1 MGQVGRNLVKK
12 IPGRNNLF
20 VILLLIFT
28 FLINSSFSLFEN
40 SYEPT
45 WAPLVLSK
53 SKLLFIGTFLLAIVI
68 LSAIIILFSVKL
80 RLRHV
85 NGKYIYLAARS
96 VAVKDNKEEILGAL
110 TIKTLLFRQ
119 VVIPALSSL

>member
-40 SYEPT
+40 SYVPA
-45 WAPLVLSK
+45 WPPLVLSK

-68 LSAIIILFSVKL
+68 ISAIIILFSVKL
-80 RLRHV
+80 RRV
-85 NGKYIYLAARS
+85 NRMLAGRNKIIENINNDLQKTNS
-96 VAVKDNKEEILGAL
+96 DPTFQKDLISKEYSESD
-110 TIKTLLFRQ
+110 KFYQ
-119 VVIPALSSL
+119 